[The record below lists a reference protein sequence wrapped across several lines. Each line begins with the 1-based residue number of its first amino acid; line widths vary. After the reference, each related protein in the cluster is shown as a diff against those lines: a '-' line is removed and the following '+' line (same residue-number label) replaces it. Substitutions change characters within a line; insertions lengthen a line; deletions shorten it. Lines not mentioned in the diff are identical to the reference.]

1 MKKIFSS
8 LTIVVLGV
16 VLTSCQMPQ
25 SVDAYTQQLAQI
37 LLIQEP
43 TMADHIMR
51 EPRFSESM
59 TDESRIAFIHDDE
72 DMNRLSAT
80 MLELKHL
87 RTAFKLNRQVIR
99 FEVNVLKDYGQV
111 IQQAELTLPEE
122 VKTLLSSSRR
132 TIADLR
138 TTIHHGLHALKTQG
152 RLIRQA
158 WANRPLDFNQS
169 AWLKEFIV
177 LVEDFN
183 LLHMTLN
190 TNVSTLIAEV
200 SMVGEA
206 LADLMIDEN
215 LTSAAFLDE
224 ARAIRINFAEMTE
237 MTHEIH
243 NYHHTTKILRQ
254 AIRVE
259 VKFRQDA
266 GLPLTEAENALLSE
280 YRVQLMDLNVTLKNL
295 VEARM
300 LIIQQLV
307 LDNQTPDYLS
317 IAEPVLLL
325 HDNLSLSSDV
335 WFNRINLL
343 QQTLNVIASA

>member
-1 MKKIFSS
+1 
-8 LTIVVLGV
+8 